1 VKSFWVS
8 KPFGCWKK
16 LVRQKGIA
24 VGTGN
29 IASLFSL
36 LLALAACVSIAQ
48 AADPTATATPAATT
62 PPARPRRPDIWESH
76 RPEILADL
84 KSGDPQTV
92 SAGIAE
98 LRDIAAKARD
108 HREKPVQMLID
119 LKRYDDAESV
129 GVDLILQDVPDTNFF
144 GAVERLRAQAFLAQ
158 HKYPEALS
166 AARSYYDVASLK
178 DSSEAINLVALALV
192 FGKPDDPTAAKRFK
206 KQQIQWAASAPTSP
220 ASQPTASALDP
231 AALTAVSAY
240 STSQP
245 TPLPTDSL
253 GDPVLPTI
261 PSDSKP
267 FEATAEA
274 IDPDNYNAFVRKG
287 NLLLLAGHAKEAHGL
302 FDRAEAIAPDK
313 EAAHAI
319 ENVARSIRAESG
331 CVGPANAYIL
341 QRRTQQQQ

>member
-1 VKSFWVS
+1 
-8 KPFGCWKK
+8 
-16 LVRQKGIA
+16 
-24 VGTGN
+24 
-29 IASLFSL
+29 
-36 LLALAACVSIAQ
+36 
-48 AADPTATATPAATT
+48 
-62 PPARPRRPDIWESH
+62 
-76 RPEILADL
+76 
-84 KSGDPQTV
+84 
-92 SAGIAE
+92 
-98 LRDIAAKARD
+98 
-108 HREKPVQMLID
+108 MLID

-178 DSSEAINLVALALV
+178 DSSDAINLVALALV
-192 FGKPDDPTAAKRFK
+192 FGKSDDPTAAKRFK
-206 KQQIQWAASAPTSP
+206 QQQIQWATAAPS
-220 ASQPTASALDP
+220 SQPTASAPDP
-231 AALTAVSAY
+231 AAPTAVSAY
-240 STSQP
+240 STLQP
-245 TPLPTDSL
+245 TSQPTDSL

-267 FEATAEA
+267 FEAAAEA

-341 QRRTQQQQ
+341 QRRNQQQ

>member
-1 VKSFWVS
+1 MRLKT
-8 KPFGCWKK
+8 
-16 LVRQKGIA
+16 LA
-24 VGTGN
+24 L
-29 IASLFSL
+29 AL
-36 LLALAACVSIAQ
+36 LLAAITATCPAGNVAFAQ
-48 AADPTATATPAATT
+48 ASPPAPPAAPAATK
-62 PPARPRRPDIWESH
+62 PARPRRPDIWEAH

-92 SAGIAE
+92 SAGMAE
-98 LRDIAAKARD
+98 LRDIAAKAKD

-129 GVDLILQDVPDTNFF
+129 GVDPILQDVTDTNFF

-158 HKYPEALS
+158 HKYPEALA

-178 DSSEAINLVALALV
+178 DTTEAINLVALALV
-192 FGKPDDPTAAKRFK
+192 FGKPDDPTAAKRFR

-240 STSQP
+240 STSQQA
-245 TPLPTDSL
+245 PLPTDSL

-274 IDPDNYNAFVRKG
+274 MEPTNYQAFVRKG
-287 NLLLLAGHAKEAHGL
+287 NLLLLAGHAKEAHGV
-302 FDRAEAIAPDK
+302 FERAEAIAPDNK
-313 EAAHAI
+313 GAQAI
-319 ENVARSIRAESG
+319 ENVARAIRAESG